1 MAKFKIAHVT
11 ADVGTF
17 GISTGLTGGLT
28 SLTGNQIQ
36 PRVKIGAAAEATG
49 SILRAKGS
57 RKFLVTDGATIQ
69 DENIVVGRM
78 YMITSVSGTNW
89 VKLGGPVNP
98 EVGAVFTAT
107 INGNDASFTPDNGTV
122 ANVGI
127 CELADSDNG
136 TLANNT
142 MTITCTLPSSSTFRA
157 KRITNKYVI
166 DFSNNKYL
174 VGSTATTAT
183 DPDTVAVARA

>member
-28 SLTGNQIQ
+28 SLTGDQIQ
-36 PRVKIGAAAEATG
+36 PRVKIGAASEATG

-69 DENIVVGRM
+69 DESIVAGNM
-78 YMITSVSGTNW
+78 YMVSLVGTTNW
-89 VKLGGPVNP
+89 QALGATANTV
-98 EVGAVFTAT
+98 EVGHIFTAT
-107 INGNDASFTPDNGTV
+107 VSGAGLTTTGQVFAVGTCTL
-122 ANVGI
+122 ANS
-127 CELADSDNG
+127 ANG
-136 TLANNT
+136 TLANDT
-142 MTITCTLPSSSTFRA
+142 MTITCTKADASTFRA
-157 KRITNKYVI
+157 KRITNKYVM
-166 DFSNNKYL
+166 DFSDNKFL
-174 VGSTATTAT
+174 VGSAGSAAT

>member
-36 PRVKIGAAAEATG
+36 PRVKIGAASEATG

-69 DENIVVGRM
+69 DESIVAGRM
-78 YMITSVSGTNW
+78 YMVSLVGTTNW
-89 VKLGGPVNP
+89 QALGATANTV
-98 EVGAVFTAT
+98 EVGHIFTAT
-107 INGNDASFTPDNGTV
+107 VSGAGLTTTGQVFAVGT
-122 ANVGI
+122 
-127 CELADSDNG
+127 C
-136 TLANNT
+136 TLANSANGALANDT

-157 KRITNKYVI
+157 KRITNKYVM
-166 DFSNNKYL
+166 DFSDNKYL
-174 VGSTATTAT
+174 VGSSASTAT